1 MMGGEGKSVR
11 GKEKK
16 MSEGKAR
23 IQREEDRGKKIRN
36 LTGLGHRTVV
46 ARRH

>member
-1 MMGGEGKSVR
+1 MGGEGWSVR

-23 IQREEDRGKKIRN
+23 MQREDDRGKKIRN
-36 LTGLGHRTVV
+36 LTGLGNRKAL